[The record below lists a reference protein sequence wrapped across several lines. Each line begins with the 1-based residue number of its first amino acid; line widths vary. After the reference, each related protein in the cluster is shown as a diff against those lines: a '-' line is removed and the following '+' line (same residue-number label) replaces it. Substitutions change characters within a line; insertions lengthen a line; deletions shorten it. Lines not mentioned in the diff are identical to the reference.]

1 MNHMHQNNNDALFCG
16 EGNQIR
22 NRPSIKVREAP
33 GGSSGYNF
41 ITGETKEAGSNQ
53 RSSNVVSSTP
63 QSPQTNNRNPRKQQ
77 QEVTGK
83 IGSTASVQVAQTNAN
98 TASSRPLHSQQHQ
111 SEPTALYCSEGN
123 QVRSRPSVRVAPQ
136 KKDNISFY

>member
-1 MNHMHQNNNDALFCG
+1 MNMHQNSHDALYCG

-33 GGSSGYNF
+33 GGSTAYNF
-41 ITGETKEAGSNQ
+41 ITGETKEVGSSQ
-53 RSSNVVSSTP
+53 RSGVVSSTP
-63 QSPQTNNRNPRKQQ
+63 QSPQTNNRNPRKPQ

-83 IGSTASVQVAQTNAN
+83 IGSTSSVQVAQSNAN
-98 TASSRPLHSQQHQ
+98 TATSHPLPQHSHQQQDSSLF
-111 SEPTALYCSEGN
+111 CSEGN
-123 QVRSRPSVRVAPQ
+123 QIRSRPSVRVAPQ